1 MAEPIKIR
9 KGLDINLEGE
19 AEKVLEEAAVPE
31 TFALKPP
38 DFHDVRTKLLCKEG
52 DEVKAGTP
60 IFYDKDNEQVMFT
73 SPVSGEL
80 VEVVRGAKRKILEIK
95 VLADKEIAHEDFGKG
110 DPKEMS
116 REDVLDKL
124 LKSGTFPFIRK
135 RPFSV
140 VPHPENKPK
149 SIFIPAFD
157 TNPLAPDLDFIYH
170 GQKEYF
176 QKGIEVLKKLTDGKI
191 HLGISSNTTADTF
204 LEAEGV
210 ERTAFEGPHP
220 AGNVGVHIHNIDPIL
235 PGDEVWYLY
244 PHGVVT
250 IGKLFQEGI
259 YDPSKVVALAGSEV
273 EKPKYYRTRIGASI
287 KNLVNGNVSTDK
299 DLRYI
304 SGNPLT
310 GETIEAEGYL
320 GFYHDQV
327 TVLPE
332 GNEKK
337 FFMTDGWLSPGLN
350 KFSMS
355 KAYPS
360 WLFPNKKYRLDT
372 NKNGE
377 KRAYVVTGQ
386 YEEVFPFHIYPQQ
399 LVKSI
404 IIQDL
409 DLMEKLGIHEV
420 DAEDFALCEFVCTS
434 KQPVQKIVRGGLD
447 QLKQEMS

>member
-9 KGLDINLEGE
+9 KGLNIKLKGE
-19 AEKVLEEAAVPE
+19 AEKVLEDAPMPE
-31 TFALKPP
+31 TFAVKPP
-38 DFHDVRTKLLCKEG
+38 DFHDVRTKLLVKEG

-60 IFYDKDNEQVMFT
+60 VYYDKDNEQVMFT

-80 VEVVRGAKRKILEIK
+80 VEVVRGAKRKILEVKI
-95 VLADKEIAHEDFGKG
+95 LADKEVRHEDFGSG

-116 REDVLDKL
+116 REEVTEKL
-124 LKSGTFPFIRK
+124 LKSGAFPFIRK

-140 VPHPENKPK
+140 IPHPESKPK

-157 TNPLAPDLDFIYH
+157 TNPLSPDLDFVYE
-170 GQKEYF
+170 GQKASF
-176 QKGIEVLKKLTDGKI
+176 QKGIEVLQKLTDGKV
-191 HLGISSNTTADTF
+191 HLGVSSDTSADTF
-204 LEAEGV
+204 LQAEGV
-210 ERTAFEGPHP
+210 QRSAFEGPHP
-220 AGNVGVHIHNIDPIL
+220 ASNVGVHIHHLDPIL

-259 YDPSKVVALAGSEV
+259 FDPSKIVALSGSEV
-273 EKPKYYRTRIGASI
+273 AEPKYYRTRIGASI
-287 KNLVNGNVSTDK
+287 KSLVNGNVSSEQE
-299 DLRYI
+299 LRYI

-310 GETIEAEGYL
+310 GDIIDAEGFL

-337 FFMTDGWLSPGLN
+337 FFLTDGWLSPGLN

-386 YEEVFPFHIYPQQ
+386 YEQVFPFEIFPQQ

-409 DLMEKLGIHEV
+409 DQMEQLGIHEV

>member
-1 MAEPIKIR
+1 MADPIKIQ
-9 KGLDINLEGE
+9 KGLDINLQGE
-19 AEKVLEEAAVPE
+19 AEKVLEEAPIPE
-31 TFALKPP
+31 TFAIKPP
-38 DFHDVRTKLLCKEG
+38 DFHDIRVKLLAKEG

-60 IFYDKDNEQVMFT
+60 IFYDKDNDQVMYT
-73 SPVSGEL
+73 APVSGEV
-80 VEVVRGAKRKILEIK
+80 VEVVRGAKRRILEVKI
-95 VLADKEIAHEDFGKG
+95 LADKEIRYEEYQKA
-110 DPKEMS
+110 DPKDLS
-116 REDVLDKL
+116 REEVIDKL
-124 LKSGTFPFIRK
+124 IKSGTFPFIRR

-140 VPHPENKPK
+140 VPHPEKKPK

-157 TNPLAPDLDFIYH
+157 THPLAPDYDFIYH

-176 QKGIEVLKKLTDGKI
+176 QKGIEVLQKLTDGKV
-191 HLGISSNTTADTF
+191 HLGVASDTSADTF

-210 ERTAFEGPHP
+210 ERNTFEGPHP
-220 AGNVGVHIHNIDPIL
+220 AGNVGVHIHHVDPIL
-235 PGDEVWYLY
+235 PEDEVWYLY

-259 YDPSKVVALAGSEV
+259 YDPSKIVALVGSEV
-273 EKPKYYRTRIGASI
+273 GKPKYYKTRIGASI
-287 KNLVNGNVSTDK
+287 KSMVEGNVNSENE
-299 DLRYI
+299 LRYI

-310 GETIEAEGYL
+310 GEQVEPEGFL
-320 GFYHDQV
+320 GFYHDQI

-332 GNEKK
+332 GNKKK
-337 FFMTDGWLSPGLN
+337 FFMTEGWLSPGLD

-386 YEEVFPFHIYPQQ
+386 YEQVFPFHIHPQQ

>member
-1 MAEPIKIR
+1 MADPIKIR
-9 KGLDINLEGE
+9 KGLDIKLEGE
-19 AEKVLEEAAVPE
+19 AEKVLEEAPLPE
-31 TFALKPP
+31 TFAVKPP
-38 DFHDVRTKLLCKEG
+38 DFQDVRTKLLAKEG

-60 IFYDKDNEQVMFT
+60 MFYDKDNDQVMFT
-73 SPVSGEL
+73 APVSGEV
-80 VEVVRGAKRKILEIK
+80 VEVVRGAKRKILEVKI
-95 VLADKEIAHEDFGKG
+95 LADKEIRYEEFSAS
-110 DPKEMS
+110 DPNDLS
-116 REDVLDKL
+116 REEVVDKL

-140 VPHPENKPK
+140 IPHPENKPK

-157 TNPLAPDLDFIYH
+157 SNPLAPDLDFIYH
-170 GQKEYF
+170 GDKEHF
-176 QKGIEVLKKLTDGKI
+176 QKGIDVLRKLTDGKV
-191 HLGISSNTTADTF
+191 HLGVSSDTTADSF

-220 AGNVGVHIHNIDPIL
+220 ASNVGVHIHHLDPIL

-244 PHGVVT
+244 PHGVAT

-259 YDPSKVVALAGSEV
+259 FDPSKVVVLAGSEV
-273 EKPKYYRTRIGASI
+273 ENPKYYRTRIGASI

-299 DLRYI
+299 ELRYI

-310 GETIEAEGYL
+310 GEEIKEDGYL

-332 GNEKK
+332 GNKKK
-337 FFMTDGWLSPGLN
+337 FFMTEGWLSPGLD

-386 YEEVFPFHIYPQQ
+386 YEQVFPFEIHPQQ

-409 DLMEKLGIHEV
+409 DLMEKFGIHEV

>member
-1 MAEPIKIR
+1 MADPIKIR
-9 KGLDINLEGE
+9 KGLNINLEGE
-19 AEKVLEEAAVPE
+19 AEKVLEEAPVPE
-31 TFALKPP
+31 TFAVKPP
-38 DFHDVRTKLLCKEG
+38 DFHDVRTKLLAKEG

-60 IFYDKDNEQVMFT
+60 IFYDKDNEKVMFS
-73 SPVSGEL
+73 SPVSGEV
-80 VEVVRGAKRKILEIK
+80 VEVVRGAKRKILEVKI
-95 VLADKEIAHEDFGKG
+95 LADKEIRYEQFEKG
-110 DPKEMS
+110 EPKEMG
-116 REDVLDKL
+116 REEVVEKL
-124 LKSGTFPFIRK
+124 LNSGAFPFIRK

-157 TNPLAPDLDFIYH
+157 SNPLGPDLDFVYD
-170 GQKEYF
+170 GQKTYF
-176 QKGIEVLKKLTDGKI
+176 QKGIEVLKRLTEGKI
-191 HLGISSNTTADTF
+191 HLGISSDSEAETF
-204 LEAEGV
+204 LDAEGV
-210 ERTAFEGPHP
+210 ELNAFEGPHP
-220 AGNVGVHIHNIDPIL
+220 AGNVGVHIHHLDPIL

-259 YDPSKVVALAGSEV
+259 FDPSKIIALTGSEV
-273 EKPKYYRTRIGASI
+273 ENPRYYRTRIGASI

-304 SGNPLT
+304 SGNALT
-310 GETIEAEGYL
+310 GETIQENGHI
-320 GFYHDQV
+320 GFYHDQI

-332 GNEKK
+332 GNKKK
-337 FFMTDGWLSPGLN
+337 FFLTDGWLSPGLN

-360 WLFPNKKYRLDT
+360 WLFPNKKYQLDT

-386 YEEVFPFHIYPQQ
+386 YEKVFPFEIFPQQ

-409 DLMEKLGIHEV
+409 DLMEKLGILEV

-434 KQPVQKIVRGGLD
+434 KQPVQKIVREGLD

>member
-1 MAEPIKIR
+1 MADPIKIQ
-9 KGLDINLEGE
+9 KGLDINLQGE
-19 AEKVLEEAAVPE
+19 AEKVLEEAPIPE
-31 TFALKPP
+31 TFAIKPP
-38 DFHDVRTKLLCKEG
+38 DFHDIRVKLLAKEG

-60 IFYDKDNEQVMFT
+60 IFYDKDNDQVMYT
-73 SPVSGEL
+73 APVSGEV
-80 VEVVRGAKRKILEIK
+80 VEIVRGAKRRILEVKI
-95 VLADKEIAHEDFGKG
+95 LADKEIRYEEFDKA
-110 DPKEMS
+110 DPKDLS
-116 REDVLDKL
+116 REEVVDKL
-124 LKSGTFPFIRK
+124 IKSGTFPFIRR

-157 TNPLAPDLDFIYH
+157 THPLAPDYDFIYH

-176 QKGIEVLKKLTDGKI
+176 QKGIEVLQKLTDGKV
-191 HLGISSNTTADTF
+191 HLGVASDTSADTF

-210 ERTAFEGPHP
+210 ERNTFEGPHP
-220 AGNVGVHIHNIDPIL
+220 AGNVGVHIHHVDPIL
-235 PGDEVWYLY
+235 PEDEVWYLY

-250 IGKLFQEGI
+250 IGKLFQEGV
-259 YDPSKVVALAGSEV
+259 YDPSKIVALVGSEV
-273 EKPKYYRTRIGASI
+273 EKPKYYKTRIGASI
-287 KNLVNGNVSTDK
+287 KSVVEGNVNSENE
-299 DLRYI
+299 LRYI

-310 GETIEAEGYL
+310 GEQVEHEGFL
-320 GFYHDQV
+320 GFYHDQI

-332 GNEKK
+332 GNKKK
-337 FFMTDGWLSPGLN
+337 FFMTEGWLSPGLD

-386 YEEVFPFHIYPQQ
+386 YEQVFPFHIHPQQ